1 MIRILGIDPGS
12 RTTGYGIIDADGSK
26 LTHVAHGAIQVHLDE
41 DNYGLRLKEIFLE
54 LQTIIQKFKPDA
66 VALEKVF
73 FAKNPVSA
81 LKLGQARGV
90 AVLAA
95 ALNNLEL
102 FEYNPTEIKMAVV
115 GHGRAEKEQVAI
127 LLQKWLHIASI
138 EFITHDASDGLAVAF
153 CHARLST
160 SVKVSGTKSTTSKTK
175 RKKMSLAEVL
185 SYKLPKS

>member
-12 RTTGYGIIDADGSK
+12 RTTGYGVIDVDGSK
-26 LTHVAHGAIQVHLDE
+26 LTHVGHGAIQVHLNE
-41 DNYGLRLKEIFLE
+41 DNYSIRLKEIFLE
-54 LQTIIQKFKPDA
+54 LQEVIKKFKPDA

-90 AVLAA
+90 AILAA
-95 ALNNLEL
+95 ALNELEL

-115 GHGRAEKEQVAI
+115 GHGRAEKEQVAV
-127 LLQKWLHIASI
+127 LLQKWLKIPTG
-138 EFITHDASDGLAVAF
+138 FDTHDASDGLAVAF

-160 SVKVSGTKSTTSKTK
+160 SLKISKAKSTTSKTK
-175 RKKMSLAEVL
+175 RKNMSLAEVL